1 MLLIVYGSFRSLNME
16 REAREKAEREKEA
29 SLLGNK
35 TPASSSS
42 SNSKAIP
49 FIYYYCM

>member
-16 REAREKAEREKEA
+16 REAREKAEREKED

-35 TPASSSS
+35 TPPSSSS
-42 SNSKAIP
+42 SSSKRYYFFIP
-49 FIYYYCM
+49 LSI